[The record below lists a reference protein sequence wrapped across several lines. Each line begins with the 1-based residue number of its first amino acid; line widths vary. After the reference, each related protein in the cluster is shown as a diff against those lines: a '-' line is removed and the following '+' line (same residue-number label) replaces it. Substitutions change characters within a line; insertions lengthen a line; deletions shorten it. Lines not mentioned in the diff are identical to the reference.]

1 MCIHKPNQFVTY
13 LRESYNKTLINII
26 FTPLTTSLMLWPDPT
41 AFSNIKFSIKCSS
54 SSSASKRLTAKHPY
68 YIAYIL
74 TPVQ

>member
-13 LRESYNKTLINII
+13 LRESYNKHRLMLYL
-26 FTPLTTSLMLWPDPT
+26 PLLQFMLWPEPT
-41 AFSNIKFSIKCSS
+41 AFSKIKFSIKCSS
-54 SSSASKRLTAKHPY
+54 SSSASERLTAKHPY